1 VRRIVNKY
9 TVCKN
14 FFCQLTG
21 VSRNTLSVVQQG
33 FTTSGDLDPSAL
45 LAKRYDAKK
54 PDNQIPEQDQPF
66 WAPAAQPVGR
76 EQEDFSNVVSEEII
90 KNFGEAL
97 PHRTLKNPDSNER
110 RTQVNIPNGLFP
122 SRSSLFDLLKDTRRI
137 RSTLSLQ
144 TFYRWL
150 TRFFWFVSF
159 RKWTPFSKCDIC
171 VGLKQRWLGSAGNQA
186 QADQVKEE
194 LQAHRE
200 TVAMARLRLAFRSLL
215 ACAFPALFLH
225 VIMDGMDSAK
235 TWSPHVI
242 THAVA
247 SKGLSDKGDN
257 LKTKLTGVLAEG
269 RWFQGF
275 VTYPHYKEGANVM
288 VTILHDALLRHVEWY
303 GCLPQVLF
311 LQMDN
316 CGRDNKN
323 HTMLAYLGYLVQKEV
338 FTEIYLDFLPVG
350 KHACLCFALCP
361 DVPRCAPIERIG
373 CDWLNEIYQE

>member
-1 VRRIVNKY
+1 
-9 TVCKN
+9 VCKN

-159 RKWTPFSKCDIC
+159 QKWTPFS
-171 VGLKQRWLGSAGNQA
+171 
-186 QADQVKEE
+186 
-194 LQAHRE
+194 
-200 TVAMARLRLAFRSLL
+200 
-215 ACAFPALFLH
+215 
-225 VIMDGMDSAK
+225 
-235 TWSPHVI
+235 
-242 THAVA
+242 
-247 SKGLSDKGDN
+247 
-257 LKTKLTGVLAEG
+257 
-269 RWFQGF
+269 
-275 VTYPHYKEGANVM
+275 
-288 VTILHDALLRHVEWY
+288 
-303 GCLPQVLF
+303 
-311 LQMDN
+311 
-316 CGRDNKN
+316 
-323 HTMLAYLGYLVQKEV
+323 
-338 FTEIYLDFLPVG
+338 
-350 KHACLCFALCP
+350 
-361 DVPRCAPIERIG
+361 
-373 CDWLNEIYQE
+373 